1 MSKCVEIL
9 FSTAVLR
16 NNCISSIISIIK
28 KALYTESA
36 FCIKGEKFRGTT
48 FVSHFDTAAR
58 SNSCLLNADQTGTP
72 TSSKSRLQGPL

>member
-9 FSTAVLR
+9 FSTAALR
-16 NNCISSIISIIK
+16 NNCISSIIK

-48 FVSHFDTAAR
+48 FVSHFVTAAR